1 MKIGKITFLG
11 RQYVEIVAIANEL
24 FLLIATRGCEKLLT
38 LYTLIF
44 KNIAGILP
52 ENSRNSFVD
61 LQSQKT
67 VKKTDQKIVFSL
79 KADMLHFD

>member
-1 MKIGKITFLG
+1 MVCELTNFNYKALDVTEIENVNGPKNYRW
-11 RQYVEIVAIANEL
+11 RQRIE
-24 FLLIATRGCEKLLT
+24 
-38 LYTLIF
+38 
-44 KNIAGILP
+44 NIAGRLP

-79 KADMLHFD
+79 KADMLYFD